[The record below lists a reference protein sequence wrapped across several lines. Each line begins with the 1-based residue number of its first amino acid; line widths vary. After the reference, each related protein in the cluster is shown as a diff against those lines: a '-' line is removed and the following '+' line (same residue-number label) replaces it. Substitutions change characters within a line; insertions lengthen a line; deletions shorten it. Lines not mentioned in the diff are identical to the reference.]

1 MIVLVAATMLAPAPP
16 NVLVIFSDDHARAAV
31 SGYGSQIVKTPGVD
45 RIIAEGIRFDRH
57 YTSNPL
63 CAPSRAMLLTGK
75 YSHVNGHK
83 DNTTSFDASQP
94 NIAKTFQA
102 HGYSTGAFGK
112 WHLVSNPTGF
122 DDWEVLPGQG
132 AYFNPD
138 FITPAGQHR
147 ENGYASSLITDKAIR
162 WLEKSQQRPFFL
174 YVGHKAP
181 HRNFEP
187 PLEKVG
193 VDESKRYPEPR
204 DLRTDY
210 RTLNSGARK
219 ALMRIDLHL
228 RRDIDLLVD
237 YSSPRMTPEQR
248 TRWEQAS
255 KAPDDAYRESLKTQ
269 DLMAANYQRYMR
281 NYMKATEAMDDGIVR
296 ILDYLDKSG
305 LAKNTIVVYASD
317 QGFFLGEKGWYDKR
331 WFYEPSAGTPLA
343 IRVPG
348 MKHQA
353 VDSIT
358 GNVDVAPTLLD
369 LAGIPVPSDM
379 QGTSLKPLLGGKRL
393 KRNAY
398 GHFYESDDPDHK
410 VPKYV
415 AYVEDRYKVM
425 YYYELDEWELF
436 DLKRDPSESENV
448 WSTDPKLAQ
457 VMRKKLAAKMHEVR
471 DDPKLIAKVESD

>member
-1 MIVLVAATMLAPAPP
+1 MIALAVAALLPAAPP
-16 NVLVIFSDDHARAAV
+16 NVLVIFSDDHARAAI
-31 SGYGSQIVKTPGVD
+31 SGYGSAIARTPGVD
-45 RIIAEGIRFDRH
+45 RIIREGVRFDRH
-57 YTSNPL
+57 YTANPL
-63 CAPSRAMLLTGK
+63 CAPSRATLLTGK
-75 YSHVNGHK
+75 HSHINGHK
-83 DNTTSFDASQP
+83 DNTTTFDASQP
-94 NIAKTFQA
+94 NIAKMFQA
-102 HGYSTGAFGK
+102 NGYATGAFGK
-112 WHLVSNPTGF
+112 WHLVANPTGF
-122 DDWEVLPGQG
+122 DDWSVLPGQG

-138 FITPAGQHR
+138 FITPEGRHR
-147 ENGYASSLITDKAIR
+147 ETGYASSLITDKAIG
-162 WLEKSQQRPFFL
+162 WLEKNQQKPFFL

-187 PLEKVG
+187 PIEKVG
-193 VDESKRYPEPR
+193 VDEDKRYPEPG

-210 RTLNSGARK
+210 RTLNSGARR

-228 RRDIDLLVD
+228 RRDTDLLVD
-237 YSSPRMTPEQR
+237 YASPRMTPEQR
-248 TRWEQAS
+248 TRWKQAS
-255 KAPDDAYRESLKTQ
+255 RAPDAAYRESLKTK
-269 DLMAANYQRYMR
+269 DLMGANFQRYMR
-281 NYMKATEAMDDGIVR
+281 NYMKTAEAMDDGIVR

-348 MKHQA
+348 MKHRT
-353 VDSIT
+353 VDSVT

-369 LAGIPVPSDM
+369 LAGISVPSDM
-379 QGTSLKPLLGGKRL
+379 QGTSLKPLLDGKRMR
-393 KRNAY
+393 RNAY
-398 GHFYESDDPDHK
+398 GHFYESDDGDHK

-436 DLKRDPSESENV
+436 DLVRDPSESVNR

-457 VMRKKLAAKMHEVR
+457 AMRKKLAAKMREVR
-471 DDPKLIAKVESD
+471 DDPALIAKVESD